1 MIIKK
6 ALKEKNRLVKEILDL
21 HTKVAT
27 YNSVEVGNVR
37 PYSAKESMELLNQKS
52 NELVELKT
60 KIHRAND
67 LVYQHIFRLSELKS
81 MITRIKNLDCNEGV
95 VNDYYTM
102 KRETPTIKSS
112 EISIVERDDMV
123 KHMEGQIEEIQDIL
137 DNHNQITEI

>member
-1 MIIKK
+1 MNIKK

-137 DNHNQITEI
+137 DNHNQITNI